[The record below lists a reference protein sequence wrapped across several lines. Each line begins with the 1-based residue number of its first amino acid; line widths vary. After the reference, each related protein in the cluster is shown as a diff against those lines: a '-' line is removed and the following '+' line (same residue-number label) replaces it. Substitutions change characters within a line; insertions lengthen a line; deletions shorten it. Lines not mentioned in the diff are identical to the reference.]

1 MPDDQFKNRLILV
14 VDDEERMV
22 RFIRL
27 NLEHDG
33 FKVIEAFNGTK
44 AINQVRSNLPDLV
57 LLDIMMP
64 DMDGFEVLRII
75 RETSNV
81 PVIMLTAKG
90 EEDDRVRGL
99 ELGADDY
106 VTKPFSPREL
116 VSRVRAV
123 LRRTETTG
131 VSTHGLIEVDERLKL
146 DFERREIWVDGEL
159 VKLRPTEYRLLYHLV
174 QNAGW
179 VVTHDQILAK
189 VWGYEYR
196 DEPHYVRLYINY
208 LRKKLEED
216 PANPKYILTERGVGY
231 RFVDFRRKD
240 FHRKPV
246 ISLTHELTKKFFNL
260 AGDRF
265 NRHQGQCPCIYAAN
279 WQGGNGY
286 CKG

>member
-1 MPDDQFKNRLILV
+1 
-14 VDDEERMV
+14 MV

-33 FKVIEAFNGTK
+33 FQVIEAYNGQQAMEKLRTG
-44 AINQVRSNLPDLV
+44 LPDLV
-57 LLDIMMP
+57 LLDVMMP
-64 DMDGFEVLRII
+64 DIDGFEVLRMI
-75 RETSNV
+75 REISTV

-106 VTKPFSPREL
+106 ITKPFSPREM

-123 LRRTETTG
+123 LRRTETAAG
-131 VSTHGLIEVDERLKL
+131 ATHGLIEVDDRLKI
-146 DFERREIWVDGEL
+146 DFDRREVWLDGKL
-159 VKLRPTEYRLLYHLV
+159 VQLRPTEYRLLYYLV

-179 VVTHDQILAK
+179 VLTHDQILAK

-208 LRKKLEED
+208 LRKKIEKD

-231 RFVDFRRKD
+231 RFVDFRRQA
-240 FHRKPV
+240 P
-246 ISLTHELTKKFFNL
+246 E
-260 AGDRF
+260 
-265 NRHQGQCPCIYAAN
+265 
-279 WQGGNGY
+279 
-286 CKG
+286 

>member
-1 MPDDQFKNRLILV
+1 MTDYLFKDRRILV

-33 FKVIEAFNGTK
+33 FRVVEAYNGTQ
-44 AINQVRSNLPDLV
+44 AINKVRSSLPDLI
-57 LLDIMMP
+57 LLDVMMP
-64 DMDGFEVLRII
+64 DIDGFEVLRII
-75 RETSNV
+75 REVSSV

-106 VTKPFSPREL
+106 ITKPFSPREL
-116 VSRVRAV
+116 VSRVKAV
-123 LRRTETTG
+123 LRRTQTASG
-131 VSTHGLIEVDERLKL
+131 VSHGMIEVDERLKL
-146 DFERREIWVDGEL
+146 DFDRREVWVDDKL
-159 VKLRPTEYRLLYHLV
+159 VQLRPTEYRLLYHLV

-179 VVTHDQILAK
+179 VISHDQLLAK

-216 PANPKYILTERGVGY
+216 PSDPKYILTERGVGY
-231 RFVDFRRKD
+231 RFVDYKRK
-240 FHRKPV
+240 
-246 ISLTHELTKKFFNL
+246 
-260 AGDRF
+260 
-265 NRHQGQCPCIYAAN
+265 
-279 WQGGNGY
+279 
-286 CKG
+286 

>member
-1 MPDDQFKNRLILV
+1 MTDNRFRDRRILV

-33 FKVIEAFNGTK
+33 FRVIDAYNGSQ
-44 AINQVRSNLPDLV
+44 AINKIRTNMPDLV

-64 DMDGFEVLRII
+64 DLDGFEVLKII
-75 RETSNV
+75 RETSSV

-123 LRRTETTG
+123 LRRTETSTG
-131 VSTHGLIEVDERLKL
+131 ASHGLIEVDEHLKL
-146 DFERREIWVDGEL
+146 DFDRREVWLDGEL
-159 VKLRPTEYRLLYHLV
+159 VQLRPTEYRLLYHLV

-179 VVTHDQILAK
+179 VISHDQLLAK

-208 LRKKLEED
+208 LRKKLEKD
-216 PANPKYILTERGVGY
+216 PANPQYILTERGVGY
-231 RFVDFRRKD
+231 RFVDYRRA
-240 FHRKPV
+240 KPDEPT
-246 ISLTHELTKKFFNL
+246 L
-260 AGDRF
+260 
-265 NRHQGQCPCIYAAN
+265 P
-279 WQGGNGY
+279 
-286 CKG
+286 

>member
-1 MPDDQFKNRLILV
+1 MAAEPVNGKILV

-33 FKVIEAFNGTK
+33 FVVFEAFKGAH
-44 AINQVRSNLPDLV
+44 AIQAIRDKLPDLV
-57 LLDIMMP
+57 LLDVMLP
-64 DMDGFEVLRII
+64 DIDGFEVLKLI
-75 RETSNV
+75 REVNSV

-106 VTKPFSPREL
+106 ITKPFSPREL
-116 VSRVRAV
+116 VSRVKAV
-123 LRRTETTG
+123 LRRG
-131 VSTHGLIEVDERLKL
+131 DSPAGNIRGMIEVDEHLKI
-146 DFERREIWVDGEL
+146 DFDRREVWLNDEL
-159 VKLRPTEYRLLYHLV
+159 VKLRPTEFKLLYHLV

-179 VVTHDQILAK
+179 VITHDQILTK

-208 LRKKLEED
+208 LRQKLEND

-231 RFVDFRRKD
+231 RFLDFRRAKEARSD
-240 FHRKPV
+240 KV
-246 ISLTHELTKKFFNL
+246 
-260 AGDRF
+260 
-265 NRHQGQCPCIYAAN
+265 
-279 WQGGNGY
+279 
-286 CKG
+286 

>member
-1 MPDDQFKNRLILV
+1 MIPDDSLRNRSILV
-14 VDDEERMV
+14 VDDEERMA

-33 FKVIEAFNGTK
+33 FQVIEAYRGMT
-44 AINQVRSNLPDLV
+44 AMEALRTEMPDLII
-57 LLDIMMP
+57 LDVMMP
-64 DMDGFEVLRII
+64 DIDGFEVLKMI
-75 RETSNV
+75 REISNV

-123 LRRTETTG
+123 LRRTEATSQASRSEPI
-131 VSTHGLIEVDERLKL
+131 VVDDRLKI
-146 DFERREIWVDGEL
+146 DFGRREVWVNDEL

-179 VVTHDQILAK
+179 VVTYDQLLSK

-196 DEPHYVRLYINY
+196 DESHYVRLYINY
-208 LRKKLEED
+208 LRQKLEED
-216 PANPKYILTERGVGY
+216 PSNPKYILTERGIGY
-231 RFVDFRRKD
+231 RFVDFRRQRSGTGSD
-240 FHRKPV
+240 A
-246 ISLTHELTKKFFNL
+246 S
-260 AGDRF
+260 
-265 NRHQGQCPCIYAAN
+265 
-279 WQGGNGY
+279 
-286 CKG
+286 